1 MEEEQVTAANIDH
14 EAIAMMNSLAEAEDF
29 AATEPVEGIDE
40 FDTTIPPVET
50 EVVDLSPTVTIIEQ
64 PTIKISDIL
73 SMLKRGFARTPKEKC
88 YDAAIGSISEHY
100 GFDTKQIKEIFEHP
114 KLKGKK
120 TIRVKNEVAS
130 ITIIDDT
137 ESETT
142 TEENN

>member
-1 MEEEQVTAANIDH
+1 MEEEQLMAANIDH
-14 EAIAMMNSLAEAEDF
+14 AAIAMMNSLAEAEAF
-29 AATEPVEGIDE
+29 AATELVEGTDE
-40 FDTTIPPVET
+40 FDTTTPPVET

-120 TIRVKNEVAS
+120 TIRVKSEVAS

>member
-1 MEEEQVTAANIDH
+1 MIIEENT
-14 EAIAMMNSLAEAEDF
+14 AIADGLAAVDHVV
-29 AATEPVEGIDE
+29 TEFMTEETITDE
-40 FDTTIPPVET
+40 FDTTPPPVET

-120 TIRVKNEVAS
+120 TIRVKSEVAS

-142 TEENN
+142 TEESN